1 MRSIVVRKRANED
14 WLAPK
19 PIPNNLARVEAFA
32 LELLPDRLAPLD
44 RRYCNQTAMPAGLS
58 GDHRDDRVVLARSP
72 GNGPSN
78 CAPATGTISE
88 PCAIPSSASPLATT
102 SGA

>member
-19 PIPNNLARVEAFA
+19 PIPNDLARVEAFA

-58 GDHRDDRVVLARSP
+58 GDHRDDRARGHSW
-72 GNGPSN
+72 SQDRDQ
-78 CAPATGTISE
+78 APNE
-88 PCAIPSSASPLATT
+88 NRLD
-102 SGA
+102 